1 MKSMSDN
8 NPLNSETVD
17 LLNFDEELLH
27 LRGLIQPHGILFV
40 LNEPDLKILQVSNNT
55 FEILGIPP
63 QKLIN
68 KELATL
74 IETDKVDSIK
84 QYLSENFENENQIN
98 ISIKIQNIT
107 CVFDCTIHRSNIFV
121 ILEIEPVASEENLD
135 FRDFNYL
142 IKKTLP
148 KIQRTSTLTEMSQL
162 IVQEVRQITGFERV
176 IIYQFDAE
184 GAGKVIAEDK
194 LDSMVS
200 YLGLHYPALDIPQQ
214 ARQLYCL
221 NLLRFIPDVN
231 SKPVEI
237 IPAHNPVNNEPVD
250 LSLSVLR
257 SVSPCHIEYL
267 KNMGVVA
274 SVSISL
280 IRDKKLWGLIA
291 CHHQSPK
298 YISHRVRTACEFLGQ
313 IMSLELATKEDNED
327 LEYKLRLKSIQSN
340 FVEAISQP
348 DHLEDGLVKDKSQ
361 WLDLV
366 SAQGVALCANG
377 HFTLIGKTPQK
388 SDIQALIEWVEP
400 KIDNNIFYTDS
411 LPKIY
416 PPAEAFKDIAS
427 GLLALSIS
435 KIQRNYIFWFRA
447 EVIQS
452 VNWGGNPNYP
462 VEIAPDGS
470 LRLSPRRSFELWQET
485 VRLKSSPW
493 KRCEIDAVLELRSII
508 VGIVLR
514 NADKLAKINAQLE
527 RSNSEL
533 DAFAYIASHDLKEP
547 LRGIHNYSSFL
558 LEDYTDVLDE
568 EGISKLHTLMRLTQR
583 MEALI
588 DSLLHFSRLGRVEL
602 SMQKTDLNELVKNVI
617 EVLSISQNATQVD
630 IRVPRPLPVVLCDR
644 VQVSEVFSN
653 LIGNA
658 LKYNDKLN
666 KWVEIGFL
674 DSGEWETQRSRERLK
689 VMEADN
695 ESNSELSS
703 SQSPTANSPLLNPIV
718 FYVRDNGI
726 GIQEKHMDAIF
737 RIFKRL
743 HPHNRYGGGTGVG
756 LTIAKKIVE
765 RHGGK
770 IWVESTYG
778 KGSIFYFTLQR

>member
-1 MKSMSDN
+1 MSHDN
-8 NPLNSETVD
+8 TLNSETVD

-27 LRGLIQPHGILFV
+27 LPGLIQPHGILFV
-40 LNEPDLKILQVSNNT
+40 LNEPDLKILQVSTNT
-55 FEILGIPP
+55 VEILGIPP
-63 QKLIN
+63 QELIN
-68 KELATL
+68 KELKAL

-84 QYLSENFENENQIN
+84 QYIAEDFESGKQTK
-98 ISIKIQNIT
+98 ISIKTQGLTRI
-107 CVFDCTIHRSNIFV
+107 FDCLLHRSDAFV
-121 ILEIEPVASEENLD
+121 ILELEPLLSEDSLD
-135 FRDFNYL
+135 ISDFHYL
-142 IKKTLP
+142 IKKTLS
-148 KIQRTSTLTEMSQL
+148 KIQKTSTLKEMSQL
-162 IVQEVRQITGFERV
+162 IVKEVRRITGFDRV
-176 IIYQFDAE
+176 IIYQFNAE
-184 GAGKVIAEDK
+184 GAGEVIAEDK
-194 LDSMVS
+194 VDTMVS

-214 ARQLYCL
+214 ARQLYSL

-231 SKPVEI
+231 YKPVEI
-237 IPAHNPVNNEPVD
+237 IPAYNPVNNEPVD

-267 KNMGVVA
+267 NNMGVAA
-274 SVSISL
+274 SLSISL
-280 IRDKKLWGLIA
+280 IQDKKLWGLIA
-291 CHHQSPK
+291 CHHHSPK
-298 YISHRVRTACEFLGQ
+298 YISYRVRTACEFLGQ
-313 IMSLELATKEDNED
+313 IMSLELAAKEDNED

-340 FVEAISQP
+340 FVEAIS
-348 DHLEDGLVKDKSQ
+348 HEKYLEDGLVKDKSR

-377 HFTLIGKTPQK
+377 NFTLIGKTPQK

-411 LPKIY
+411 LPEIY
-416 PPAEAFKDIAS
+416 PSAEAFKDIAS

-435 KIQRNYIFWFRA
+435 KIQRNYIFWFRP

-452 VNWGGNPNYP
+452 VNWGGNPNHP
-462 VEIAPDGS
+462 VEVAPDGS
-470 LRLSPRRSFELWQET
+470 LHLSPRKSFELWQET

-493 KRCEIDAVLELRSII
+493 KRCEIDAVLELRSVI

-514 NADKLAKINAQLE
+514 NADELAKINAQLE
-527 RSNSEL
+527 YSNSEL

-568 EGISKLHTLMRLTQR
+568 EGVSKLHTLMRLTQR

-617 EVLSISQNATQVD
+617 EVLSISQKATQVD
-630 IRVPRPLPVVLCDR
+630 IRIPRPLPEILCDR

-653 LIGNA
+653 LISNA
-658 LKYNDKLN
+658 IKYNDKPHQ
-666 KWVEIGFL
+666 WVEIGFL
-674 DSGEWETQRSRERLK
+674 DSEEWRTQGSEEGLEVTETE
-689 VMEADN
+689 N
-695 ESNSELSS
+695 ENNSEHSS
-703 SQSPTANSPLLNPIV
+703 SQFPIANPQSPNPIV

-726 GIQEKHMDAIF
+726 GIQKKHMDAIF

-743 HPHNRYGGGTGVG
+743 HPQNRYGGGTGAG

-770 IWVESTYG
+770 IWVESTYRE
-778 KGSIFYFTLQR
+778 GSTFYFTLQG

>member
-1 MKSMSDN
+1 MSHNDT
-8 NPLNSETVD
+8 LNSQAVD
-17 LLNFDEELLH
+17 LLNFNDELLH
-27 LRGLIQPHGILFV
+27 IPGLIQPHGILFV

-55 FEILGIPP
+55 VEILGIPP
-63 QKLIN
+63 QELIN
-68 KELATL
+68 KKLKTL
-74 IETDKVDSIK
+74 IKPDKIDSIN
-84 QYLSENFENENQIN
+84 QYLSEDFESGNQIK
-98 ISIKIQNIT
+98 ISIETQDLIR
-107 CVFDCTIHRSNIFV
+107 VFDCTIHRSDTFV
-121 ILEIEPVASEENLD
+121 ILEIEPIVSEESLD
-135 FRDFNYL
+135 FRDFHYL

-148 KIQRTSTLTEMSQL
+148 KIQRTSTLKEMSQL
-162 IVQEVRQITGFERV
+162 IVKEVRQITGFDRV

-184 GAGKVIAEDK
+184 GSGEVIAEDK
-194 LDSMVS
+194 LDRIVS

-214 ARQLYCL
+214 ARQLYSL

-231 SKPVEI
+231 YKPVEI

-267 KNMGVVA
+267 NNMGVA
-274 SVSISL
+274 ACVSISL
-280 IRDKKLWGLIA
+280 IREKKLWGLIA
-291 CHHQSPK
+291 CHHLSPK

-313 IMSLELATKEDNED
+313 IMSLELAAKEDNED

-348 DHLEDGLVKDKSQ
+348 DHLEDGLVKDKSK
-361 WLDLV
+361 WLDLA

-377 HFTLIGKTPQK
+377 HFTLIGKTPQE

-416 PPAEAFKDIAS
+416 PAAETFKNIAS

-435 KIQRNYIFWFRA
+435 KIQRNYIFWFRP
-447 EVIQS
+447 EVIQT

-470 LRLSPRRSFELWQET
+470 LGLSPRRSFELWQET

-558 LEDYTDVLDE
+558 IEDYTDVLDE
-568 EGISKLHTLMRLTQR
+568 EGISKLQTLMRLTQR

-617 EVLSISQNATQVD
+617 EVLSISQKATQVD
-630 IRVPRPLPVVLCDR
+630 IRIPRPLPVVLCDR

-658 LKYNDKLN
+658 IKYNDKPHQ
-666 KWVEIGFL
+666 WVEIGFL
-674 DSGEWETQRSRERLK
+674 DSGEWETHSSRERLK

-695 ESNSELSS
+695 DSNWEPSS
-703 SQSPTANSPLLNPIV
+703 SPSPTANPQSSNPIV

-765 RHGGK
+765 RHGGQ

>member
-1 MKSMSDN
+1 MSHDDT
-8 NPLNSETVD
+8 LNSETVD

-27 LRGLIQPHGILFV
+27 LPGLIQPHGLLFV

-63 QKLIN
+63 QELIN
-68 KELATL
+68 KELETL
-74 IETDKVDSIK
+74 IEIDKIASIK
-84 QYLSENFENENQIN
+84 QYISEDFESGNQIK
-98 ISIKIQNIT
+98 ISIKIQHLNW
-107 CVFDCTIHRSNIFV
+107 VFDCTIHRSDTFV
-121 ILEIEPVASEENLD
+121 ILEFEPNVSEESLD
-135 FRDFNYL
+135 IRDFHYL

-148 KIQRTSTLTEMSQL
+148 KIQRTSTLKEMSQL
-162 IVQEVRQITGFERV
+162 IVQEVRQITGFDRV
-176 IIYQFDAE
+176 TIYQFDTE
-184 GAGKVIAEDK
+184 GAGEVIAEDK

-214 ARQLYCL
+214 ARQLYSR

-267 KNMGVVA
+267 NNMGVAA

-313 IMSLELATKEDNED
+313 IMSLELAAKEDNED
-327 LEYKLRLKSIQSN
+327 LEYKLQLKSIQSN
-340 FVEAISQP
+340 FVEAISHP
-348 DHLEDGLVKDKSQ
+348 DHLEDGLVKDKSK
-361 WLDLV
+361 WLDLA

-377 HFTLIGKTPQK
+377 HFTLIGKTPQE

-400 KIDNNIFYTDS
+400 KIDNNVFYTDS

-416 PPAEAFKDIAS
+416 PVAETFKNIAT

-435 KIQRNYIFWFRA
+435 KIQRNYIFWFRP
-447 EVIQS
+447 EVIQT

-462 VEIAPDGS
+462 VEIASDGS

-558 LEDYTDVLDE
+558 IEDYTDVLDE
-568 EGISKLHTLMRLTQR
+568 EGISKLQTLMRLTQR

-617 EVLSISQNATQVD
+617 EVLRISQKATQVV
-630 IRVPRPLPVVLCDR
+630 IRIPRPLPGILCDR

-658 LKYNDKLN
+658 IKYNDKPHQ
-666 KWVEIGFL
+666 WVEIGFL
-674 DSGEWETQRSRERLK
+674 DSGEWETHSSRERLK

-703 SQSPTANSPLLNPIV
+703 SQSPTANPPSPNPIV

-743 HPHNRYGGGTGVG
+743 HPHNRYGGGTGAG

-778 KGSIFYFTLQR
+778 KDSTFYFTLQR